1 MRVRFIQFV
10 RRAIAIILRRAAAF
24 VWQDRSLYEA
34 NGNRPFNLNGWDHIP
49 ENQYDYTP
57 KGTHVSGLASQ
68 FLLVPKNRYR
78 LVLLPDQR
86 ITSER
91 GIGWITEDNSP
102 DSYDRLWGDAAALET
117 FRAESGHAREKMTTE
132 IVDHIEAHL
141 SASPRVVDIGCG
153 AGDLLAEVRRRRP
166 QAVLAGLDYS
176 GKAVESAALAV
187 PGSDLRQF
195 IIDRELP
202 FESNQFNL
210 VMCCDVL
217 EHLEHPRAVVAELV
231 RICQPGGLIAI
242 VVPDGDV
249 DQFFGHYWFWNSQSL
264 EAMLAPWSGVVSRL
278 PESREFIALIHRP
291 SAEAKT

>member
-1 MRVRFIQFV
+1 MQVINLV
-10 RRAIAIILRRAAAF
+10 RRAIALVLRRAANA

-49 ENQYDYTP
+49 QNQYDYTP

-78 LVLLPDQR
+78 LVLLPDQQ

-102 DSYDRLWGDAAALET
+102 DSYDRLWGDAHALEK
-117 FRAESGHAREKMTTE
+117 FRAESGHVREKMTAE
-132 IVDHIEAHL
+132 IVDHIDSHL
-141 SASPRVVDIGCG
+141 STALRVVDIGCG

-176 GKAVESAALAV
+176 GKAVESAGLAV

-195 IIDRELP
+195 IINRELP
-202 FESNQFNL
+202 FDSHQFDL

-217 EHLEHPRAVVAELV
+217 EHLEHPRDVVAELV
-231 RICQPGGLIAI
+231 RICRPGGLVAI

-249 DQFFGHYWFWNSQSL
+249 DQFFGHYWFWNAQSL
-264 EAMLAPWSGVVSRL
+264 ESMLAPWRGVVSRL
-278 PESREFIALIHRP
+278 PESREFIASIHRP
-291 SAEAKT
+291 SSETRA

>member
-1 MRVRFIQFV
+1 MQVINLV
-10 RRAIAIILRRAAAF
+10 RRAIALVLRRAANA

-49 ENQYDYTP
+49 QNQYDYTP

-78 LVLLPDQR
+78 LVLLPDQQ

-102 DSYDRLWGDAAALET
+102 DSYDRLWGDTHALEK
-117 FRAESGHAREKMTTE
+117 FRAESGHVREKMTAE
-132 IVDHIEAHL
+132 IVDHIDAHL
-141 SASPRVVDIGCG
+141 STALRVVDIGCG

-176 GKAVESAALAV
+176 GKAVESARLAV

-195 IIDRELP
+195 IINRELP
-202 FESNQFNL
+202 FDSHQFDL

-217 EHLEHPRAVVAELV
+217 EHLEHPRDVVAELV
-231 RICQPGGLIAI
+231 RICRPGGLVAI

-249 DQFFGHYWFWNSQSL
+249 DQFFGHYWFWNAQSL
-264 EAMLAPWSGVVSRL
+264 ESMLAPWSGVVSRL
-278 PESREFIALIHRP
+278 PESREFIASIHRP
-291 SAEAKT
+291 SSETRA

>member
-1 MRVRFIQFV
+1 MVQVINLI
-10 RRAIAIILRRAAAF
+10 RRAIALVLRKAANA

-49 ENQYDYTP
+49 QNQYDYTP

-78 LVLLPDQR
+78 LVLLPDQQ

-102 DSYDRLWGDAAALET
+102 SSYDRLWGDAHALEK
-117 FRAESGHAREKMTTE
+117 FRAESGHVREKMTAE
-132 IVDHIEAHL
+132 IVDHIDAHL
-141 SASPRVVDIGCG
+141 STAQRVVDIGCG

-195 IIDRELP
+195 IINRELP
-202 FESNQFNL
+202 FDSHQFDL

-217 EHLEHPRAVVAELV
+217 EHLEHPSDVVAELV
-231 RICQPGGLIAI
+231 RICRPGGLVAI

-249 DQFFGHYWFWNSQSL
+249 DQFFGHYWFWNAQSL

-291 SAEAKT
+291 FAETRA

>member
-1 MRVRFIQFV
+1 MQVINLV
-10 RRAIAIILRRAAAF
+10 RRAIALVLRRAANA

-49 ENQYDYTP
+49 QNQYDYTP

-78 LVLLPDQR
+78 LVLLPDQQ

-102 DSYDRLWGDAAALET
+102 DSYDRLWGDAHALEK
-117 FRAESGHAREKMTTE
+117 FRAESGHVREKMTAE
-132 IVDHIEAHL
+132 IVDHIDAHL
-141 SASPRVVDIGCG
+141 STALRVVDIGCG

-176 GKAVESAALAV
+176 GKAVESARLAV

-195 IIDRELP
+195 IINRELP
-202 FESNQFNL
+202 FDSHQFDL

-217 EHLEHPRAVVAELV
+217 EHLEHPRDVVAELV
-231 RICQPGGLIAI
+231 RICRPGGLVAI

-249 DQFFGHYWFWNSQSL
+249 DQFFGHYWFWNAQSL
-264 EAMLAPWSGVVSRL
+264 ESMLAPWSGVVSRL
-278 PESREFIALIHRP
+278 PESREFIASIHRP
-291 SAEAKT
+291 SSETRA

>member
-1 MRVRFIQFV
+1 MQVINLV
-10 RRAIAIILRRAAAF
+10 RRAIALVLRRAANA

-49 ENQYDYTP
+49 QNQYDYTP

-78 LVLLPDQR
+78 LVLLPDQQ

-102 DSYDRLWGDAAALET
+102 DSYDRLWGDAHALEK
-117 FRAESGHAREKMTTE
+117 FRAESGHVREKMTAE
-132 IVDHIEAHL
+132 IVDHIDSHL
-141 SASPRVVDIGCG
+141 STALRVVDIGCG

-176 GKAVESAALAV
+176 GKAVESARLAV

-195 IIDRELP
+195 IINRELP
-202 FESNQFNL
+202 FDSHQFDL

-217 EHLEHPRAVVAELV
+217 EHLEHPRDVVAELV
-231 RICQPGGLIAI
+231 RICRPGGLVAI

-249 DQFFGHYWFWNSQSL
+249 DQFFGHYWFWNAQSL
-264 EAMLAPWSGVVSRL
+264 ESMLAPWSGVVSRL

-291 SAEAKT
+291 SSETRA